1 MLYKSDSFEV
11 TFIEDAITK
20 KSIAEFKF
28 CVPGSV
34 NKLSQ
39 QTLKECGVAFAE
51 LSKRDDIQGMIFTS
65 DKDHFIIGA
74 DIFEFLPTF
83 DLPQEQLTQWIK
95 NATDVFDALE
105 DLPFPTVSAVNGMA
119 LGGGCEW
126 VLATDYRVAS
136 DDVKIGLPEV
146 RLGIMPGFGGTVR
159 LPRIIGADN
168 AMTWITTGK
177 EHRAK
182 PALAVGALDSVV
194 AKDKLYNSSIKV
206 LEQAIDGK
214 LDWQAKRAQKLAPL
228 AMNKLE
234 QGMSFATAQGMVFGK
249 TKGHYPSPLMAIKT
263 LQAAANCE
271 RTEAMAI
278 ENANFAEL
286 AKTNEAAAQVG
297 IFLADQ
303 YLKNKARKQAKT
315 STTDIKQA
323 AVVGAGIMG
332 GGIAYQSAYKS
343 TPIIMKDIAQGALDL
358 GMGEASKL
366 LGKQVERG
374 RMKLDKMVK
383 TLSAIKPTLN
393 DSDMNSANIVVEAVV
408 ENPKVKQAVLAKL
421 EQDMPEG
428 TVLTSNT
435 STIQID
441 ELASALTKPENFC
454 GMHFFNPVH
463 RMPLVEIIRGKDTS
477 DETIGAVVDYALK
490 LGKSPIVVNDCP
502 GFFVNRVLFPY
513 FAGFNQL
520 VVEGANF
527 AKVDK
532 VMENVFGWP
541 MGPGYL
547 LDVVG
552 LDTANHCTGVMA
564 AGFPERMAIQ
574 EKDPVALFAKNNRFG
589 QKNSAGFYQYVPDR
603 KGRPQKK
610 NDPAALELLSSI
622 CDSEKEFS
630 KQEIIDRC
638 MIPML
643 NEVLLCL
650 QEDII
655 ASPQEADMAL
665 IYGIGF
671 PPFRGGAFRYL
682 DQVGLANFVA
692 TADKYADLG
701 AIYQVSDLTRQW
713 AEQGRKFYQVEG
725 V

>member
-1 MLYKSDSFEV
+1 
-11 TFIEDAITK
+11 
-20 KSIAEFKF
+20 
-28 CVPGSV
+28 
-34 NKLSQ
+34 
-39 QTLKECGVAFAE
+39 
-51 LSKRDDIQGMIFTS
+51 
-65 DKDHFIIGA
+65 
-74 DIFEFLPTF
+74 
-83 DLPQEQLTQWIK
+83 
-95 NATDVFDALE
+95 
-105 DLPFPTVSAVNGMA
+105 
-119 LGGGCEW
+119 
-126 VLATDYRVAS
+126 
-136 DDVKIGLPEV
+136 
-146 RLGIMPGFGGTVR
+146 
-159 LPRIIGADN
+159 
-168 AMTWITTGK
+168 
-177 EHRAK
+177 
-182 PALAVGALDSVV
+182 
-194 AKDKLYNSSIKV
+194 
-206 LEQAIDGK
+206 
-214 LDWQAKRAQKLAPL
+214 
-228 AMNKLE
+228 
-234 QGMSFATAQGMVFGK
+234 
-249 TKGHYPSPLMAIKT
+249 
-263 LQAAANCE
+263 
-271 RTEAMAI
+271 
-278 ENANFAEL
+278 
-286 AKTNEAAAQVG
+286 
-297 IFLADQ
+297 
-303 YLKNKARKQAKT
+303 
-315 STTDIKQA
+315 
-323 AVVGAGIMG
+323 
-332 GGIAYQSAYKS
+332 
-343 TPIIMKDIAQGALDL
+343 MKDIAQDALDL

-374 RMKLDKMVK
+374 RMKLDKMIK

-393 DSDMNSANIVVEAVV
+393 DSDLQTANIVVEAVV
-408 ENPKVKQAVLAKL
+408 ENPKVKQSVLAKL

-435 STIQID
+435 STIQIN
-441 ELASALTKPENFC
+441 ELASALKKPENFC

-463 RMPLVEIIRGKDTS
+463 RMPLVEIIRGKYTS

-564 AGFPERMAIQ
+564 AGFPTRMAIQ
-574 EKDPVALFAKNNRFG
+574 EKDPVALFAKNNRYG
-589 QKNSAGFYQYVPDR
+589 QKNAAGFYQYVPDR
-603 KGRPQKK
+603 KGRQQKK
-610 NDPAALELLSSI
+610 IDPIAIELLSSI
-622 CDSEKEFS
+622 CESEKEFS

-682 DQVGLANFVA
+682 DQIGLADFVA

-713 AEQGRKFYQVEG
+713 AEQGRKFYQAEG
-725 V
+725 Q